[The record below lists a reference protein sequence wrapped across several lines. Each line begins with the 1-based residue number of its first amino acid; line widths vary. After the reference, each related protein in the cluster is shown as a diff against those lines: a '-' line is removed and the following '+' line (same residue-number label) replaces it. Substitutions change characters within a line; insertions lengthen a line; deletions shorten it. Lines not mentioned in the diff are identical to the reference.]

1 MQAPT
6 IQVLFALAGALILS
20 GPATAGSL
28 TWTLENV
35 AYGSG
40 ATVSGSFT
48 IDQSTN
54 LITGVNITSTADG
67 SFAGAT
73 YLFQD
78 IGFGYPGSTLVGFS
92 TTTGI
97 DPTGQPTL
105 VLIFPTSL
113 DTAGTNA
120 LFAVIEGRCSVV
132 SGTNC
137 TGFGNDRV
145 VAAGDATTSPATPE
159 PASASFVLCAGLGA
173 LLASKFRRRVIG

>member
-54 LITGVNITSTADG
+54 LITGVNITST
-67 SFAGAT
+67 
-73 YLFQD
+73 
-78 IGFGYPGSTLVGFS
+78 
-92 TTTGI
+92 
-97 DPTGQPTL
+97 
-105 VLIFPTSL
+105 
-113 DTAGTNA
+113 
-120 LFAVIEGRCSVV
+120 
-132 SGTNC
+132 
-137 TGFGNDRV
+137 DRKSHV
-145 VAAGDATTSPATPE
+145 
-159 PASASFVLCAGLGA
+159 
-173 LLASKFRRRVIG
+173 